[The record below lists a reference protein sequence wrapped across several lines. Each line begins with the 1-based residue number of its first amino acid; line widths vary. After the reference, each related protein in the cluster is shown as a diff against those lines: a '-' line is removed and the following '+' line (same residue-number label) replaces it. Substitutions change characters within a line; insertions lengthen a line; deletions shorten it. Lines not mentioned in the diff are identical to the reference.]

1 MAENKITTQHQ
12 RVPITLRDLFW
23 QDPFFSSNWEDFHQL
38 HDEMMQETR
47 NIWQKFDE
55 KIKHQFG
62 DAGISA
68 TAGSLSPFQFPQT
81 PTLSKDDSMLEMKTP
96 GWIFPRKLMRLP
108 SIFNEER
115 SKDMLKDEQQI
126 SLKDDEKQ
134 FQISLDTSNFRPDEI
149 KVTVDP
155 QNILTVEA
163 DHEEKAEDGSKHVS
177 RKFMRKYTL
186 PRGCRMAS
194 VVSNLSSD
202 GVLMITAPKNVSIEA
217 AEAKNVP
224 IQLQKDQS

>member
-1 MAENKITTQHQ
+1 MAENKITKQQQQ

-23 QDPFFSSNWEDFHQL
+23 QDPFFSSNWEDFHKL

-47 NIWQKFDE
+47 TIWQKFDE
-55 KIKHQFG
+55 KIKQFG
-62 DAGISA
+62 DD
-68 TAGSLSPFQFPQT
+68 AGSPSIQFPQT
-81 PTLSKDDSMLEMKTP
+81 AAALSDDSMFEMKTP

-126 SLKDDEKQ
+126 SLKEDEKQ

-186 PRGCRMAS
+186 PRGCGMAS
-194 VVSNLSSD
+194 VISNLSSD
-202 GVLMITAPKNVSIEA
+202 GVLMITAPKNISIE

-224 IQLQKDQS
+224 IQLQHQS